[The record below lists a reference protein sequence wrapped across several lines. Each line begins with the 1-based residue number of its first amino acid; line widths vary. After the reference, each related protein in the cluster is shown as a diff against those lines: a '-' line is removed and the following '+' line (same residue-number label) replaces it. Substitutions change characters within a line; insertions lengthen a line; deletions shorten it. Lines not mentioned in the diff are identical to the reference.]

1 MNADEKA
8 VAECY
13 GPIVKCSLGKSGD
26 NRLICSCSGCHSHWM
41 AMTLAARIRADAK
54 REMERLRKAMIST
67 SISVRAAFGINADPE
82 LKPWN
87 RQHLCDFLDAIADT
101 IDAALKGDA

>member
-8 VAECY
+8 VAELFPCTCGHMFMAADY
-13 GPIVKCSLGKSGD
+13 GHVV
-26 NRLICSCSGCHSHWM
+26 GCT
-41 AMTLAARIRADAK
+41 AIGEVRALALAARIRADAK